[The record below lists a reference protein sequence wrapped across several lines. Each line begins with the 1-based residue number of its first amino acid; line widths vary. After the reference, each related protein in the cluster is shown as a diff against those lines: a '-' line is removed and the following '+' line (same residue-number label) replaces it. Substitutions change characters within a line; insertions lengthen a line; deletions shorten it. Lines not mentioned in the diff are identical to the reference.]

1 MKNALFFLQNYRKGW
16 HFSMYLSIRD
26 EFHFFGE
33 SLHIL
38 QQLANKTGRYIKL
51 RALSEVN
58 NNPWTSAAE
67 INLFGVTQ

>member
-1 MKNALFFLQNYRKGW
+1 
-16 HFSMYLSIRD
+16 MYLSIRD

-38 QQLANKTGRYIKL
+38 QQLANKAGRYIKL